1 MTGKTKQRLDLQIE
15 SEWRTLAPN
24 ILRQRLMIE
33 GTTSR
38 IVEPIQ
44 IKEYLIELAK
54 ISKMEVL
61 GGPYTRSAH
70 ELGYAGWVHWRT
82 SGCHFYSYPEN
93 MNGARNDALFTVDT
107 YTCKPFS
114 IIEVVEF
121 TREYFKPIDLVYKEI
136 KV

>member
-1 MTGKTKQRLDLQIE
+1 MIGKTKQRLDLQIE
-15 SEWRTLAPN
+15 KEWRNLAPN

-33 GTTSR
+33 GTTPR

-93 MNGARNDALFTVDT
+93 MNGERNDALFTVDT

-114 IIEVVEF
+114 IAEVVEF
-121 TREYFKPIDLVYKEI
+121 THAYFKPIDLVWREI